1 MIGEN
6 THPMPITIMMQ
17 EIGLVKKVAA
27 LPVYWNAFNMLLSRV
42 GPRMKARISGAVG
55 MPAYA
60 MKIPTTAN
68 ASIMPHL
75 YPGAGINI
83 RTYHGDDQQCRIH
96 VVIRDL

>member
-75 YPGAGINI
+75 
-83 RTYHGDDQQCRIH
+83 
-96 VVIRDL
+96 

>member
-75 YPGAGINI
+75 YRLPESTYALTMEMISSAG
-83 RTYHGDDQQCRIH
+83 YM
-96 VVIRDL
+96 

>member
-60 MKIPTTAN
+60 HEDTNYCKCKHHA
-68 ASIMPHL
+68 AFVQA
-75 YPGAGINI
+75 AGINI